1 MRCRFVSITV
11 LVGIAISILAGG
23 ATRCW
28 AQEEG
33 PGGGGPPDPALVLYL
48 ADVGAITM
56 VDGEWV
62 ENTLDLW
69 VWVKLNRCEHAHVW
83 HNEDGRDRAFRGGL
97 QFHPGTWRAYG
108 GGEYAASPEWASIND
123 QIRVAR
129 LVKDRQGWGAWPG
142 CTQSF
147 GW

>member
-1 MRCRFVSITV
+1 MRRVLACIV
-11 LVGIAISILAGG
+11 LVSAAVAVMGG

-28 AQEEG
+28 AQEAG
-33 PGGGGPPDPALVLYL
+33 PDGGPPLPAVVLYL
-48 ADVGAITM
+48 ADLGAITM

-69 VWVKLNRCEHAHVW
+69 VWVELNRCEHAHVW
-83 HNEDGRDRAFRGGL
+83 HNEDGRDGAFRGGL

-108 GGEYAASPEWASIND
+108 GGEYGWSPEQASIND

-129 LVKDRQGWGAWPG
+129 LVKERQGWGAWPG
-142 CTQSF
+142 CTRSF
-147 GW
+147 GWR